1 MPELTVPDPSL
12 VVLVGTARAG
22 QSTFAARHFA
32 PEEVVSRAAFGDEEA
47 FLTALGAR
55 LSRGLLAVAD
65 TDAARPALRAPL
77 VALAREFDLGTTALV
92 LDLPR
97 PLLEARGADPA
108 AAVAQVAELRR
119 TLPHL
124 GAEHFGTVHVL
135 RSPEEVD
142 AATLRRAP
150 LPPDRRELR
159 GPFDFIG
166 DVHGCLPELRE
177 LLGRL
182 DYREGDAGLWTP
194 PPGRTAVFLG
204 DLTDRGPDSAG
215 TLRLVMAMVRA
226 GAALCVRGNH
236 DEKLARAL
244 EGRRV
249 SPAHG
254 LGATLA
260 QLEAAGPGLRAEVR
274 AFLEALP
281 AHLVLNGGRVVAAH
295 AGLPERYQGRDSA
308 RARRFSLYGDVD
320 GRVGEGGLPLRGDWA
335 PGYGGEALVVYGHT
349 PHTAPRWLGRT
360 LNLDTGCAFG
370 GHLSALRYPELEVL
384 GVPARAVYAEPARPL
399 PAPYGGGHDRCGVVP
414 QRPWPEQTG
423 AAPQEGEQ
431 A

>member
-12 VVLVGTARAG
+12 VVLVGAARAG

-32 PEEVVSRAAFGDEEA
+32 PEEVVSRATFGDEEA
-47 FLTALGAR
+47 FLAALRAR
-55 LSRGLLAVAD
+55 LSGGLLAVAD

-77 VALAREFDLGTTALV
+77 MALAREFDLGATALV

-108 AAVAQVAELRR
+108 TAVAQVAELRR

-124 GAEHFGTVHVL
+124 GAERFGTVHVL

-142 AATLRRAP
+142 AAEVRRVP

-177 LLGRL
+177 LLGHL
-182 DYREGDAGLWTP
+182 GYREGAAGLWTP

-244 EGRRV
+244 EGRKV

-254 LGATLA
+254 LGDTLA
-260 QLEAAGPGLRAEVR
+260 GLEVAGPDFRAEVR

-281 AHLVLNGGRVVAAH
+281 AHLVLDGGRVVAAH
-295 AGLPERYQGRDSA
+295 AGLPERYQGRDSS
-308 RARRFSLYGDVD
+308 RARRFALYGDVNGQTD
-320 GRVGEGGLPLRGDWA
+320 ECGLPVRGDWA
-335 PGYGGEALVVYGHT
+335 ASYGGAALVVYGHT
-349 PHTAPRWLGRT
+349 PHAAPRWLGHT

-370 GHLSALRYPELEVL
+370 GQLSALRYPELEVL

-399 PAPYGGGHDRCGVVP
+399 PEP
-414 QRPWPEQTG
+414 
-423 AAPQEGEQ
+423 
-431 A
+431 